1 MTRDD
6 LERLARRLGGGRER
20 TGHLVPGRIE
30 VLGKHTDYAG
40 GRSLLCPVD
49 RGFAVAAAPRE
60 DGAVRLVDAGRG
72 ETVVLHDGGGP
83 RGTGSAGGA
92 RTARASAGRKDGDD
106 AGGAD
111 EWRIYPETVLRRV
124 RRDFGLELRGCDLVF
139 ESDLPPAAGLSSSTA
154 LVTAVFLALDG
165 VEGLLAS
172 EAGRRAVGD
181 REALAAYL
189 AAVERGSPYP
199 GLGPEPDAGVGLRG
213 GGEDHVAI
221 LCGIAGA
228 LVRYAYEPVRREG
241 VVPVPEGLT
250 FAVAASGV
258 RARKTGAARERY
270 NRLSDA
276 AARAAELW
284 RRETG
289 GAEAH
294 LGAILGDDPE
304 RAGEVVRAIRRA
316 AEPGEREGL
325 VARVEHFAAESTRL
339 VPAASEALARGE
351 LGRFGE
357 LVDRSQRLAE
367 RLLEN
372 QVPETV
378 ALQRTARE
386 RGAAAASAFG
396 AGFGGAVWALVE
408 EPGAE
413 AFLEGWRSGYLERFP
428 GRRVDARFFTTP
440 AAAPARE
447 VPLGGP

>member
-60 DGAVRLVDAGRG
+60 DGTVRLVDAGRG
-72 ETVVLHDGGGP
+72 ESVILHGGG
-83 RGTGSAGGA
+83 GAGGTE
-92 RTARASAGRKDGDD
+92 TAGATPGRAEGND

-124 RRDFGLELRGCDLVF
+124 RRDFGLEVRGCDVVF

-154 LVTAVFLALDG
+154 LVTALFLVLDG

-172 EAGRRAVGD
+172 EAGRSALGD

-199 GLGPEPDAGVGLRG
+199 GLGPEPEAGVGLRG

-221 LCGIAGA
+221 LCGVPGA
-228 LVRYAYEPVRREG
+228 LVRYAYEPVRRES

-258 RARKTGAARERY
+258 RARKTGAARGRY

-289 GAEAH
+289 SEEEH
-294 LGAILGDDPE
+294 LGAVVGDDPE
-304 RAGEVVRAIRRA
+304 RAGDVVEVIRRA
-316 AEPGEREGL
+316 AEPGEREAL
-325 VARVEHFAAESTRL
+325 VARVEHFAAESARI
-339 VPAASEALARGE
+339 VPAAWEALERE
-351 LGRFGE
+351 DLGRFGE

-386 RGAAAASAFG
+386 RGAVAASAFG

-408 EPGAE
+408 EREAE
-413 AFLEGWRSGYLERFP
+413 AFLEGWRSDYLERFP
-428 GRRVDARFFTTP
+428 GRRADARFFTTP
-440 AAAPARE
+440 AAGPARE